1 MEKRRLGR
9 TGHLSTVV
17 ILGAAAFGKAA
28 QKEVDEAMEL
38 TLQHGVNHIDVAP
51 TYGEA
56 ELRLGPWLKEHRKE
70 FFLACKTTKRTRTEA
85 WEELQRSLER
95 LQVDSF
101 DLYQMHS
108 LAKLEELEVALGPG
122 GAVEAFLEAKEKG
135 LTRYLGITGHGLTA
149 PSVHATAIE
158 RFPFDTVLNALN
170 FVLWADP
177 DYRRDYEHLMQ
188 LARKKDVGLMVIK
201 AWAKAPWGE
210 RPRTHTTWYEPF
222 NDQASM
228 DRCLRFVLSQ
238 EGITGAASSGDVRL
252 LPMILDAAERYA
264 PLSQAE
270 QAALLSRAHE
280 FQSIF

>member
-1 MEKRRLGR
+1 M
-9 TGHLSTVV
+9 STVI
-17 ILGAAAFGKAA
+17 ILGTAAFGRVT
-28 QKEVDEAMEL
+28 QKEADQAIEL
-38 TLQHGVNHIDVAP
+38 AFKHGVNHIDVAP

-56 ELRLGPWLKEHRKE
+56 ELRLGPWMKEHRKNV
-70 FFLACKTTKRTRTEA
+70 FLACKTTKRTRKEA

-101 DLYQMHS
+101 DLYQVHALS
-108 LAKLEELEVALGPG
+108 KLEELEVVLGPG
-122 GAVEAFLEAKEKG
+122 GAIEAFLEAKEKG

-149 PSVHATAIE
+149 PSVHAVAIE

-170 FVLWADP
+170 FVLWANP
-177 DYRRDYEHLMQ
+177 DYRRDYENLIA

-210 RPRTHTTWYEPF
+210 RQHTYTTWYEPF
-222 NDQASM
+222 DDQANM

-238 EGITGAASSGDVRL
+238 EGITAAASSGDVHL
-252 LPMILDAAERYA
+252 LPMILDAAERYI
-264 PLSQAE
+264 PMSETE
-270 QAALLSRAHE
+270 QAALLSTAHK